1 MATTPTLTSP
11 GIGSGLD
18 VSGIV
23 DKLMAVERAP
33 LDQLGKA
40 ETAVQSKISAYG
52 TLKSSLAAL
61 QAAVKALTTPAAFR
75 SMTAQLANTA
85 LGTATTGDGAVPGS
99 YRLEVTQLAQAQKLA
114 TAGFASVSD
123 VVGSGSLTF
132 TFGTFAAGAFT
143 PSGSAGARTV
153 TIPAGA
159 DSLAAV
165 RDAVNAANV
174 GVAASI
180 VNDGSAT
187 GQRLVFSSTAS
198 GAANSL
204 RITATDD
211 DGANTDASGLSRLA
225 FDPAATAG
233 SGRNMTETVAAQD
246 ALLTVDGVAIRSA
259 SNTVKDA
266 IAGVT
271 LNLASASPGAPT
283 TVTIAQSA
291 GPAGAA
297 VSAFV
302 KAYNDV
308 QSTITSLTRYNAATK
323 TPSILTGDG
332 TVRAVQ
338 TQLRSLI
345 GGTITGASATLNTL
359 SLVGIKSTT
368 DGQLTMDSAKFNA
381 ALAADPRAVERLF
394 AAAGSAT
401 DALVGYTASTAKTVA
416 GTYDVAIT
424 QLATRGALVG
434 STAAGLTITAGVDD
448 ALTATVDGHTV
459 TVTLAAGTYASAA
472 ALAAEVASKVNGALA
487 QAGAGASVTIAD
499 AAGVLSLTS
508 ALYGSASTVAL
519 SGAAAATLV
528 GAAPTA
534 TAGLDVAGSIGGVPG
549 AGSGQSLTGATG
561 SPAEGLKLLVT
572 GGALGARGTV
582 SYARGAGYALDQV
595 LTTLLAS
602 TGAVQTRT
610 DGLQGS
616 ITDMD
621 KRKDVLQARLD
632 RVQAAYLRQ
641 FNALDTQL
649 AQLSA
654 TSTYLAQQLANLP
667 KIGGNSK

>member
-52 TLKSSLAAL
+52 TLRSSLSAL

-85 LGTATTGDGAVPGS
+85 LGTATTGDGAVAGS
-99 YRLEVTQLAQAQKLA
+99 YRLEVTQLAQSQKLA
-114 TAGFASVSD
+114 SAGFASVSD

-143 PSGSAGARTV
+143 PSGTAGARTV
-153 TIPAGA
+153 AIPAGA

-165 RDAVNAANV
+165 RDAVNAANI
-174 GVAASI
+174 GVTASI
-180 VNDGSAT
+180 VNDGSAA
-187 GQRLVFSSTAS
+187 GQRLVFSSASS

-204 RITATDD
+204 RVTASDD
-211 DGANTDASGLSRLA
+211 DGTNTDASGLSRLA
-225 FDPAATAG
+225 FDPAAAAG
-233 SGRNMTETVAAQD
+233 SGRNMTETVVAQD
-246 ALLTVDGVAIRSA
+246 ALLTVDGVAIRSSTNA
-259 SNTVKDA
+259 VKDA

-271 LNLASASPGAPT
+271 LNLASASPGTPT

-308 QSTITSLTRYNAATK
+308 QATITSLTKYNAATK
-323 TPSILTGDG
+323 TPSVLTGDG

-401 DALVGYTASTAKTVA
+401 DALVGYAGSTAKTVA
-416 GTYDVAIT
+416 GTYDVAVT
-424 QLATRGALVG
+424 QLATRGTLVG
-434 STAAGLTITAGVDD
+434 SAAAGLTITAGVDD

-459 TVTLAAGTYASAA
+459 SVTLAAGTYASAA
-472 ALAAEVASKVNGALA
+472 ALAADVASRVNGALA
-487 QAGAGASVTIAD
+487 QAGAGSSVAVAET
-499 AAGVLSLTS
+499 AGVMTLTS
-508 ALYGSASTVAL
+508 ALYGSGSAVAL

-534 TAGLDVAGSIGGVPG
+534 TGGLDVAGSIGGVPG

-561 SPAEGLKLLVT
+561 SPAEGLKLAIT
-572 GGALGARGTV
+572 GGVLGARGTV

-595 LTTLLAS
+595 LTTLLAA

-654 TSTYLAQQLANLP
+654 MSTYLAQQLANLP
-667 KIGGNSK
+667 KIGDNSK